1 VQSTQTIDRT
11 EAAAPVGRLG
21 LHSVARGALPWI
33 LFLLALAAAGTFAYL
48 WQTSV
53 GSQAAESELRSQ
65 ARRFVLALTNFGSK
79 TIEDD
84 VDEIRSFASGSF
96 AKEVDELFGQETIAA
111 IKKAE
116 ATSTGRVEKIFV
128 QEIDGRS
135 ASVFAVVSEEVS
147 NKNITE
153 PRTDIVRMEV
163 GLVRLN
169 EQWKI
174 DRVELFQTPANP

>member
-11 EAAAPVGRLG
+11 EAAPVGRLG

-33 LFLLALAAAGTFAYL
+33 LLLLALAAAGTFAYL

-53 GSQAAESELRSQ
+53 GSHAAESELRSE

-84 VDEIRSFASGSF
+84 VDDIRSFASGSF
-96 AKEVDELFGQETIAA
+96 AKEVDELFGKETIAA

-116 ATSTGRVEKIFV
+116 ATSIGRVEKIFV
-128 QEIDGRS
+128 QDIDARS
-135 ASVFAVVSEEVS
+135 ASVFAVVSEEVR